1 MNRIPTLL
9 VLGLLAVLV
18 TAGFTAYM
26 YFGKD
31 SLADDAKK
39 YDAQIA
45 TTTDDLKKYQSEG
58 SESASK
64 AKEALNVVKSD
75 YIKWSS
81 VIESILSTTPKDS
94 ETKNPLVE
102 YTSYSGAAGSKISI
116 NARTVAESKN
126 PFADV
131 AALIRAF
138 NESSDFSNPF
148 VPSISTAF
156 AEDGTML
163 LVFNFNVEY
172 KPGQVKAGS
181 VGDVEVPVSE
191 PLKTAPKAPKVPK
204 S

>member
-9 VLGLLAVLV
+9 VLGVLAVLI
-18 TAGFTAYM
+18 TAGFTVYM

-31 SLADDAKK
+31 SLLSDAKK
-39 YDAQIA
+39 YDGQIA
-45 TTTDDLKKYQSEG
+45 IVTDDLKKYQSES
-58 SESASK
+58 SEVASK
-64 AKEALNVVKSD
+64 AKEALDVVKTD

-81 VIESILSTTPKDS
+81 VIESILSTTPKDP

-102 YTSYSGAAGSKISI
+102 YTSYSGAQGSKISI

-156 AEDGTML
+156 ADDGTML
-163 LVFNFNVEY
+163 LVFNF
-172 KPGQVKAGS
+172 S
-181 VGDVEVPVSE
+181 VSPAERGHE
-191 PLKTAPKAPKVPK
+191 PEPIKTTPKTPKVPK

>member
-18 TAGFTAYM
+18 TAGFTTYM

-39 YDAQIA
+39 YDSQIA
-45 TTTDDLKKYQSEG
+45 TITNNLKKYQSEG

-81 VIESILSTTPKDS
+81 VIESILSTTPKNP
-94 ETKNPLVE
+94 ETKNALVE

-116 NARTVAESKN
+116 NARTVAESQN

-131 AALIRAF
+131 AALIRSF

-163 LVFNFNVEY
+163 LVFNF
-172 KPGQVKAGS
+172 S
-181 VGDVEVPVSE
+181 VQAASAAHEPEFSEPEPSEPE
-191 PLKTAPKAPKVPK
+191 PLKTVPKPPKVPK